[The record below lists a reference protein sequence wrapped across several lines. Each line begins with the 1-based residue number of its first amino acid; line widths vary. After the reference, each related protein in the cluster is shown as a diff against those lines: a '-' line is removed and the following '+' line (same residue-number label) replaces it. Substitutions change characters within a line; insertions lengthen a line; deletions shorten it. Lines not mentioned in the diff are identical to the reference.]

1 MNSVILYLITVL
13 VWGSTWFA
21 IEFQLGVVAPEVS
34 IVYRYAAASLLL
46 FGWCVLT
53 RRSLAFS
60 LRQHLWFALLGAL
73 LFGINYVLAYRAQI
87 HITSALTAILFSTML
102 WLNIINA
109 RLFFGTRVGR
119 EVLAGAVLGIVGIVA
134 LFAPQI
140 GELSFSDGTL
150 IGSLLVIASAL
161 VASFG
166 NIAAQAAQEAKLP
179 IIQSNAWGMCYG
191 AVITAAIAV
200 FQGHPFVFDFSAA
213 YVVSLAY
220 LTVFGSIIAFGAYL
234 TLLGRIGAHRAGYA
248 MVAFPVV
255 ALVLSVAFEGLKID
269 LPMLFGICCVLCG
282 NLLVLAKGSSR
293 RRTESGPPMART
305 ARYPRWFPRALNRRR
320 PAGCPRR

>member
-1 MNSVILYLITVL
+1 MNSAVLYLITVL

-34 IVYRYAAASLLL
+34 IVYRYAGASLLL
-46 FGWCVLT
+46 FGWCALT
-53 RRSLAFS
+53 GRSLAFP
-60 LRQHLWFALLGAL
+60 LRQHVWFALLGAL
-73 LFGINYVLAYRAQI
+73 LFGINYVFAYRAQV

-102 WLNIINA
+102 WLNIVNA
-109 RLFFGTRVGR
+109 RLFFGTRAGR
-119 EVLAGAVLGIVGIVA
+119 EVIAGAVLGVIGIVA

-150 IGSLLVIASAL
+150 IGSLLAITSAL

-166 NIAAQAAQEAKLP
+166 NMASQAAQKAKLP
-179 IIQSNAWGMCYG
+179 IIQSNAWGMFYG
-191 AVITAAIAV
+191 AVITAVIAAT
-200 FQGHPFVFDFSAA
+200 QGHAFNFDVSTA
-213 YVVSLAY
+213 YIVSLAY

-255 ALVLSVAFEGLKID
+255 ALILSVAFEGLKID
-269 LPMLFGICCVLCG
+269 LPMLFGICCVLSG

-293 RRTESGPPMART
+293 RRTPAEEATRPGESRLADPRSAPVETAARGP
-305 ARYPRWFPRALNRRR
+305 
-320 PAGCPRR
+320 